1 MSFKFFVPT
10 HLLFGAG
17 CLSNLHKQ
25 RLPGQRALIVISN
38 GRSTRA
44 NGYLARVEEELH
56 AAGAE
61 THVYDG
67 VLHNPVLEN
76 VAAGAALARS
86 ARCDFIVG
94 LGSGSS
100 IDCAKAIAVMATND
114 GSFWDYLFGG
124 TAGRRKMKADPLPL
138 VAIPTTAGTGTELDP
153 WMVVSNEE
161 THEKIGG
168 GNDRCFPV
176 LSVVDPELM
185 TTLPPRL
192 TAFQGF
198 DALFHGIECYL
209 SKQTSPLSD
218 LFSREVVSAVAGHLA
233 RACADGRDIAA
244 REQVA
249 YGSTLAGVSMTLSSN
264 GSHHAMEH
272 ALSAFHHELPTAR
285 ASSCSAA
292 PTSGIWPITCPRQ
305 QTDSPTWRA
314 SWGGRTHPPPMTSP
328 LHWTSSYTP
337 AVWAGCAWATT
348 ASRPTRSPPSH
359 GTTARPWGCSSP
371 PTASLSPRP
380 TSSTSMPKH
389 WQRRDRSN
397 RWKDDLDP
405 FYKNVRTDHTDLD
418 RSDIASRTSPLH
430 GME

>member
-1 MSFKFFVPT
+1 MSFRFFVPT

-17 CLSNLHKQ
+17 CLSKLRKQ

-56 AAGAE
+56 AAGVE

-67 VLHNPVLEN
+67 VLPNPVLEN

-86 ARCDFIVG
+86 AHCDFIVG
-94 LGSGSS
+94 LGGGSS

-124 TAGRRKMKADPLPL
+124 TAGRKKMKADPLPL

-209 SKQTSPLSD
+209 SKQASPLSD
-218 LFSREVVSAVAGHLA
+218 LFSREVVSSVAGHLA
-233 RACADGRDIAA
+233 RACTNGQDIAA

-272 ALSAFHHELPTAR
+272 ALSAFHHELPHGEGLILLSRAYFGHLAYHVPEVADRLVDLARLMGRPDASDPHDFLTALDELLHACGVAGLR
-285 ASSCSAA
+285 MSDHGITPDEIPALARNARETMGMLFATDRFSLTETDVERIYAKALAA
-292 PTSGIWPITCPRQ
+292 EG
-305 QTDSPTWRA
+305 
-314 SWGGRTHPPPMTSP
+314 
-328 LHWTSSYTP
+328 
-337 AVWAGCAWATT
+337 
-348 ASRPTRSPPSH
+348 
-359 GTTARPWGCSSP
+359 
-371 PTASLSPRP
+371 
-380 TSSTSMPKH
+380 
-389 WQRRDRSN
+389 
-397 RWKDDLDP
+397 
-405 FYKNVRTDHTDLD
+405 
-418 RSDIASRTSPLH
+418 
-430 GME
+430 